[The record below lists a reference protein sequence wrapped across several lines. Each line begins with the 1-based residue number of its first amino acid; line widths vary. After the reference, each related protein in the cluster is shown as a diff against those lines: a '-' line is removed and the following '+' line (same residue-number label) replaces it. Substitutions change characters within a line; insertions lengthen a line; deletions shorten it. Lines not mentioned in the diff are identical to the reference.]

1 MLGAVTL
8 STASSSCVGWP
19 SRREVLGEQVSIVL
33 TTRSVSVP
41 SRSPVNPRRFTS
53 AILGF
58 SPDRADLEISR
69 LPLIRQRQT
78 RSVAS
83 SGFDDREGQVYP
95 APSQAGPGNDIHAGS
110 PGLQKAPTRG
120 PASLVA
126 IRALMGRYTRRRKRA
141 SNLDNRSPK
150 GWPDTT
156 EQRFHCREGRRRRSG
171 HQTWLS
177 IATGLRIWL
186 ICQLISP
193 RGQIS

>member
-1 MLGAVTL
+1 MVGAVLL
-8 STASSSCVGWP
+8 STASSSCVDWP
-19 SRREVLGEQVSIVL
+19 SRREILGEQVSIVL
-33 TTRSVSVP
+33 TTRGVSVP

-58 SPDRADLEISR
+58 SPRSNRSRNLETATD
-69 LPLIRQRQT
+69 PAT
-78 RSVAS
+78 TNSVAS

-171 HQTWLS
+171 HQTWLY